1 MTTYSAVRDDA
12 LGSGDMTDLLLALER
27 REVSPDE
34 LMSAARDR
42 LADADGALNALV
54 RTTEVELAP
63 GPLHG
68 IPTVLKDNLDLAGY
82 PTREGSRAVPDIP
95 KPSDSALTA
104 ELKALGLGILGKS
117 TLPEFGLTATTEPLL
132 TGPTRNPWN
141 LDHSTGGSSGG
152 SAALVAAGAVPIGHA
167 NDGGGS
173 IRIPASC
180 CGLVGLKPSR
190 GRVTDAE
197 SEKYLPVSIAAEGVV
212 TRTVRDA
219 ALLYNLLERPMPGG
233 AAPIGHVTVP
243 SPRRLRIALITGS
256 VLGTPV
262 DPEVTAAVDAA
273 ARQLADLGHHVEPTT
288 LPFGEQFARDFLR
301 YWATLAAALRLGGPR
316 IYGDAWDPDGL
327 EPLTNELADFCGTMA
342 LSVPAT
348 IARLR
353 RFRDTYEAFFADYDV
368 LMSPVLAAPPVPL
381 GYIGAE
387 VEPRTQLVRL
397 LRYASF
403 TAPQN
408 VAGAPAITLP
418 AQLSTNG
425 TPIGVHL
432 GGAHGSEAMLLG
444 LAYEFEAATRASL
457 PRYPGDSV

>member
-197 SEKYLPVSIAAEGVV
+197 SEKYLPVSIAAEGVW
-212 TRTVRDA
+212 
-219 ALLYNLLERPMPGG
+219 
-233 AAPIGHVTVP
+233 H
-243 SPRRLRIALITGS
+243 
-256 VLGTPV
+256 
-262 DPEVTAAVDAA
+262 
-273 ARQLADLGHHVEPTT
+273 
-288 LPFGEQFARDFLR
+288 
-301 YWATLAAALRLGGPR
+301 
-316 IYGDAWDPDGL
+316 
-327 EPLTNELADFCGTMA
+327 
-342 LSVPAT
+342 
-348 IARLR
+348 
-353 RFRDTYEAFFADYDV
+353 
-368 LMSPVLAAPPVPL
+368 
-381 GYIGAE
+381 
-387 VEPRTQLVRL
+387 
-397 LRYASF
+397 
-403 TAPQN
+403 
-408 VAGAPAITLP
+408 
-418 AQLSTNG
+418 
-425 TPIGVHL
+425 
-432 GGAHGSEAMLLG
+432 
-444 LAYEFEAATRASL
+444 
-457 PRYPGDSV
+457 